1 LTTTTLKNSAK
12 VAQQIKDPVLLRKI
26 AMQLKQLRRER
37 NITQDIFFY
46 DTNIHIARIETG
58 KVNPSVSTLKAICN
72 YFEISLVEFFDQVEA
87 M

>member
-1 LTTTTLKNSAK
+1 M
-12 VAQQIKDPVLLRKI
+12 AQDIKDPVLLRKI

-46 DTNIHIARIETG
+46 DTNIHIARLEMAKSDI
-58 KVNPSVSTLKAICN
+58 KISTIKSICD
-72 YFEISLVEFFDQVEA
+72 YFEISISDFFEAVEA